1 MKSFYMTTQS
11 GVQFDLTYP
20 EKTEIHIRDIAHSL
34 ARLCRFNGHT
44 INLYSVA
51 QHSVHVSELVAL
63 TNPEFALDA
72 LLHDAHEAYLGDLCG
87 PIKEY
92 LRYFSG
98 DDQPCQWDR
107 LEAAFQTRI
116 VEVFELTSPEPSIV
130 HEVDKRILSA
140 EATWQMPHQKW
151 SLNRPTVQLRATHCW
166 NEMEAARR
174 FLDRFE
180 YLAGVR
186 EAKRGAAG

>member
-1 MKSFYMTTQS
+1 MAGFFMTTQS
-11 GVQFDLTYP
+11 GVQFDLEHP
-20 EKTEIHIRDIAHSL
+20 EKTEIRIRDIAHSL

-87 PIKEY
+87 PIKKF
-92 LRYFSG
+92 LRYHSG
-98 DDQPCQWDR
+98 DAQPCEWDR
-107 LEAAFQTRI
+107 LENAFQAR
-116 VEVFELTSPEPSIV
+116 VAEVFGLVSPVPSIV
-130 HEVDKRILSA
+130 HEIDERILSA
-140 EATWQMPHQKW
+140 EATWQMPHQQW
-151 SLNRPTVQLRATHCW
+151 SLTLPTVQLRATHCW

-180 YLAGVR
+180 YLSGVR
-186 EAKRGAAG
+186 DAKRNAVG